1 MYIKLLFF
9 IFIKKYKKKIEYV
22 IDIKNILMNLNIKD
36 KFLIKQFI

>member
-22 IDIKNILMNLNIKD
+22 IDIKNILMDLNIKD